1 MTASYAASY
10 TAWPPGTDPKL
21 LRRDVARAHEEF
33 LSTGRA
39 PRPVRDVVR
48 DSWQRSRSRGVDP
61 EVAGSR
67 LPALA
72 GPELRAYRES
82 HPLAAVLP
90 VVRRL
95 LVESAQESNELVAI
109 GDEHG
114 RLLWVE
120 GAPGLAARA
129 ERIGF
134 VEGAVWAE
142 EAAGTNAPGTALA
155 LGRPLQIYA
164 GEHFVRPVHP
174 WSCSAAPLRDPDTGR
189 VIGVLDLTGGDH
201 IAAPHA
207 LALVRATVAAAE
219 AELRVLRLRGEIPAA
234 VPGALP
240 GAVPGPVPGAEPT
253 GAATCRLAVL
263 ARDRARFTSPYG
275 SLELSPRHSE
285 IVFVLAL
292 HPRGLGADALAV
304 RLHEH
309 EAARVTMRAEIS
321 RLRRLLGPHVL
332 GSRPYRLL
340 LPASSDAAEVRA
352 LLARG
357 AYRRA
362 LAAYPGALLPAS
374 AAPAVAEARDELDC
388 EMRRALLQRGDAGL
402 LLSWLERPE
411 NHVDAEMLQ
420 AAISAL
426 PRESPRRLML
436 RTLLERA

>member
-10 TAWPPGTDPKL
+10 TAWPPGTDPQL

-61 EVAGSR
+61 EVAGPSV
-67 LPALA
+67 PALA

-95 LVESAQESNELVAI
+95 LVESAQESNELVAV

-174 WSCSAAPLRDPDTGR
+174 WSCSAAPVRDPDTGR

-219 AELRVLRLRGEIPAA
+219 AELRVLRLRGQIPAA
-234 VPGALP
+234 VPGS
-240 GAVPGPVPGAEPT
+240 VPGLSAPAPA
-253 GAATCRLAVL
+253 CRLEVL
-263 ARDRARFTSPYG
+263 SRDRARFVSPYG
-275 SLELSPRHSE
+275 STELSPRHSE
-285 IVFVLAL
+285 IAFVLAL

-309 EAARVTMRAEIS
+309 EAARVTVRAEMS

-340 LPASSDAAEVRA
+340 LPTSSDAAQVHT

-357 AYRRA
+357 AYREA
-362 LAAYPGALLPAS
+362 LAAYPGPLLPGS

-388 EMRRALLQRGDAGL
+388 EMRRALRHRGDARL
-402 LLSWLERPE
+402 LLAWLERPE

-420 AAISAL
+420 AAINAL
-426 PRESPRRLML
+426 PQGSPRRLTL

>member
-10 TAWPPGTDPKL
+10 TAWPPGTDPQS

-61 EVAGSR
+61 EGAGPSV
-67 LPALA
+67 PALS

-95 LVESAQESNELVAI
+95 LVESAQESDELVAI

-234 VPGALP
+234 APGAGP
-240 GAVPGPVPGAEPT
+240 AVGAS
-253 GAATCRLAVL
+253 AAPACRLEVL
-263 ARDRARFTSPYG
+263 SRDRARFVSPDG
-275 SLELSPRHSE
+275 SVELSPRHSE

-309 EAARVTMRAEIS
+309 EAARVTMRAEMS

-340 LPASSDAAEVRA
+340 LPAASDAEEVHA

-357 AYRRA
+357 AYREA
-362 LAAYPGALLPAS
+362 LAAYPGALLPGS

-388 EMRRALLQRGDAGL
+388 EMRRALRHRGDARL
-402 LLSWLERPE
+402 LLAWLERPE
-411 NHVDAEMLQ
+411 NHVDTEMLE

-426 PRESPRRLML
+426 PQESPRRLML

>member
-61 EVAGSR
+61 EVAGPSV
-67 LPALA
+67 PALA

-234 VPGALP
+234 A
-240 GAVPGPVPGAEPT
+240 PVPASGSAQVPVP
-253 GAATCRLAVL
+253 AATRTTSPTCRLEVL
-263 ARDRARFTSPYG
+263 SRDRARFGSPYG
-275 SLELSPRHSE
+275 SVELSPRHSE

-309 EAARVTMRAEIS
+309 EAARVTVRAEMS

-340 LPASSDAAEVRA
+340 LPVSTDAEEVHA

-357 AYRRA
+357 AYRQA
-362 LAAYPGALLPAS
+362 LAAYPGTLLPGS
-374 AAPAVAEARDELDC
+374 TAPAVAEARDELDC
-388 EMRRALLQRGDAGL
+388 EMRRALRHRGDARL
-402 LLSWLERPE
+402 LLAWLERPE

-436 RTLLERA
+436 RTLLDRA

>member
-10 TAWPPGTDPKL
+10 TAWPPGTDPQL

-61 EVAGSR
+61 EVAGPSV
-67 LPALA
+67 PALA

-95 LVESAQESNELVAI
+95 LVESAQESNELVAV

-174 WSCSAAPLRDPDTGR
+174 WSCSAAPVRDPDTGR

-219 AELRVLRLRGEIPAA
+219 AELRVLRLRGAI
-234 VPGALP
+234 P
-240 GAVPGPVPGAEPT
+240 GAVPGSSAPAPA
-253 GAATCRLAVL
+253 CRLEVL
-263 ARDRARFTSPYG
+263 SRDRARFVSPYG
-275 SLELSPRHSE
+275 STELSPRHSE

-309 EAARVTMRAEIS
+309 EAARVTVRAEMS

-340 LPASSDAAEVRA
+340 LPTSTDAAQVHT

-357 AYRRA
+357 AYREA
-362 LAAYPGALLPAS
+362 LAGYPGPLLPGS

-388 EMRRALLQRGDAGL
+388 EMRRALRHRGDARL
-402 LLSWLERPE
+402 LLAWLERPE

-420 AAISAL
+420 AAINAL
-426 PRESPRRLML
+426 PQGSPRRLTL
-436 RTLLERA
+436 RALLERA